1 MIYDSLHPYQRKV
14 VDYFSKGVR
23 IEHALI
29 ADTGVGKTWIAAG
42 VIEKLID
49 FYHMGPLFLV
59 IAQKSNLESTWAKTL
74 GRVAELDVCLSWPEF
89 KSAKGRGPKV
99 LVLSY
104 GMVPS
109 LITKLVRVE
118 WALVIYDEGHKLKDR
133 QSKTSRDAAK
143 LRGAE
148 NRLILTGTPIEKRP
162 IDLFGQFRFCTPHLF
177 GKWGDFA
184 KMYCRKGGYMGHEWE
199 FRWQRL
205 PRFKRTITPY
215 IYRLRKREALAL
227 PPLRIVNVKVPLLGQ
242 QRRLYDA
249 LETEMV
255 ASHNGSDITS
265 QLTVTN
271 LIRLQQI
278 AGGFV
283 RTDKVLSW
291 RKTKQGIRVPTYE
304 LLTTGG
310 NAKLRKT
317 LAILQ
322 RAEPP
327 VVIFCHFLEEL
338 RVLRAAVTALPGN
351 KLVAELHGATHHRAE
366 IVSQFQRGNL
376 DILLCQMRT
385 GGVGIDLFA
394 AHTGIIYSCDWSS
407 IANEQAIAR
416 LHRHGQKD
424 PVTIYWLQAD
434 RTIDEDI
441 RASIRTKQTTIK
453 SILSGI
459 RNRHNEAPK
468 L

>member
-14 VDYFSKGVR
+14 VDHFSKGVR

-49 FYHMGPLFLV
+49 FYHTGPLFLV
-59 IAQKSNLESTWAKTL
+59 ICQKSNLESTWAKTL
-74 GRVAELDVCLSWPEF
+74 DRVAELDVCLSWPEY
-89 KSAKGRGPKV
+89 KRARGRGPKV

-109 LITKLVRVE
+109 LISKLVRVE

-133 QSKTSRDAAK
+133 TSKASRDAAK

-215 IYRLRKREALAL
+215 VYRLRKSEALQL

-255 ASHNGSDITS
+255 ASHNGSSITS

-291 RKTKQGIRVPTYE
+291 RKTRQGARVPTYE

-327 VVIFCHFLEEL
+327 VVIFCHFLEEIRTL
-338 RVLRAAVTALPGN
+338 QAALPVMGTAT
-351 KLVAELHGATHHRAE
+351 LVGATTNRASVVE
-366 IVSQFQRGNL
+366 AFQAGLRK
-376 DILLCQMRT
+376 ILLCQMRT

-416 LHRHGQKD
+416 MHRHGQTD
-424 PVTIYWLQAD
+424 PVTIYWLQGEN
-434 RTIDEDI
+434 TIDEDI
-441 RASIRTKQTTIK
+441 RKAILTKQKTIK

-459 RNRHNEAPK
+459 RNRHR